1 MIELLFLSIVGC
13 ILGSMVCNL
22 FKTRQDIE
30 RSFENVQSSIDD
42 MEQMIYRS
50 THSNRGI
57 K

>member
-1 MIELLFLSIVGC
+1 MIELLFLSLAGC

-22 FKTRQDIE
+22 SKKRQEIE
-30 RSFENVQSSIDD
+30 KSFDNIQSSIDD

-50 THSNRGI
+50 NRGM

>member
-22 FKTRQDIE
+22 SKTRQDIE

-50 THSNRGI
+50 NHSMRE
-57 K
+57 